1 MKRESSQYRAISFPA
16 CLVRPI
22 ENRHPNLFD
31 LPSASGRPGIRTKK
45 IFVIKQ
51 DIHLPQTN
59 AAGNKIQIRRI
70 LIFDNHPDSLR
81 LVFGRQASPHL
92 DLSRPPRVSP
102 WELILASILTMG
114 ALIGVFWPLF

>member
-1 MKRESSQYRAISFPA
+1 MKRKSSRYRATSFPA
-16 CLVRPI
+16 RLVRHI

-31 LPSASGRPGIRTKK
+31 LPSASGQPGVRAKK

-51 DIHLPQTN
+51 EIHLLQTN
-59 AAGNKIQIRRI
+59 AAGNKIRRI

-81 LVFGRQASPHL
+81 LVFGLQASPYL

-102 WELILASILTMG
+102 WELILVSILIMG
-114 ALIGVFWPLF
+114 ALIGMFWPLF